1 MPLNCFSL
9 PLMLWKKV
17 RKVREHF
24 FFHLGFLTKGMGPD
38 CCVLALFTFS
48 SQSLL
53 VVQAWYKTLHV
64 EIIFR
69 LAAGSIMSAILKI

>member
-1 MPLNCFSL
+1 MFPSSSNALEESQESQ
-9 PLMLWKKV
+9 
-17 RKVREHF
+17 RAF
-24 FFHLGFLTKGMGPD
+24 FFFQLGFLTKGMGPD